1 MKTCPK
7 CNVKILDDTDRCP
20 LCRHALS
27 GPDGGLRSY
36 PDAVGSIRR
45 ARLFE
50 NMVLF
55 LSVIAGIVALYLN
68 YKLSHTNWWS
78 LIVVLS
84 LFYVNVVIRYA
95 ILGRSGYQSKVYGL
109 LVIALLVLEGIDY
122 LTGFEG
128 WALTYVY
135 PSGIMALDLA
145 ILTLMITN
153 RRNWQ
158 SYMLPQ
164 LVLVVLSLLSG
175 VFWLAGWNR
184 SPLLAQI
191 SVGVALFTFLGTLI
205 LGDRRAR
212 NEMNRR
218 FHV

>member
-7 CNVKILDDTDRCP
+7 CNV
-20 LCRHALS
+20 CRHALS

-128 WALTYVY
+128 W
-135 PSGIMALDLA
+135 PS
-145 ILTLMITN
+145 
-153 RRNWQ
+153 
-158 SYMLPQ
+158 
-164 LVLVVLSLLSG
+164 
-175 VFWLAGWNR
+175 
-184 SPLLAQI
+184 
-191 SVGVALFTFLGTLI
+191 
-205 LGDRRAR
+205 
-212 NEMNRR
+212 
-218 FHV
+218 